1 MEVGVLINIEM
12 MTLEARTERIYISH
26 QLNIGLHLQIECIR
40 RCFLNF
46 LGISQEDKGTIL
58 LSNLA
63 WLKAKPDFMVEINFG

>member
-1 MEVGVLINIEM
+1 MEVGVLINIER

-26 QLNIGLHLQIECIR
+26 QLSTGRHPQIECIH

-46 LGISQEDKGTIL
+46 LVISQEDKGTIL
-58 LSNLA
+58 LLNLA